1 MPADLTSPIRVLR
14 RSTRLFKHPK
24 RIGDTMEYHDH
35 IFLIIGINQYE
46 LYGQHLTIWYT
57 CQDLNKTNYSDGE
70 KVFTPIEHW
79 REAHVRCKFDDE
91 RLKRSTTLG
100 HVFKLE
106 GSWYKAIE
114 YSDIEVDGTDIDIS
128 FYIKPIF
135 PISRKEAR
143 TKLFHERRK
152 KLQIE
157 LV

>member
-1 MPADLTSPIRVLR
+1 MNFTA
-14 RSTRLFKHPK
+14 
-24 RIGDTMEYHDH
+24 
-35 IFLIIGINQYE
+35 NN
-46 LYGQHLTIWYT
+46 LTIWYT

>member
-1 MPADLTSPIRVLR
+1 MSDELKSPIRVLKIR
-14 RSTRLFKHPK
+14 TKLFKHPK
-24 RIGDTMEYHDH
+24 RIGEILEYDDK
-35 IFLIIGINQYE
+35 IYLIIGINEYE
-46 LYGQHLTIWYT
+46 LYGQYLTIWYT
-57 CQDLNKTNYSDGE
+57 CQNLNQKDYLDSDH
-70 KVFTPIEHW
+70 VWTPVEHW
-79 REAHVRCKFDDE
+79 HEAHVRCKYDDH
-91 RLKRSTTLG
+91 RMKNSTTLG

-128 FYIKPIF
+128 FYIKPVF

-143 TKLFHERRK
+143 AKLFHERRK